1 MHGTGEAKRS
11 FKGNSDDLNER
22 ISEKEPVFLADNGG
36 MICESSSK
44 SKVWSGLYAVHG
56 CP

>member
-22 ISEKEPVFLADNGG
+22 ISEKEPVFLVDNGG